1 MIQVYSPIN
10 HTRCAFKIT
19 NSAVWRAVQCSWS
32 SRWGALIQDSNYED
46 GAINPSDFLI
56 PLCGFFPLCDS
67 EWLIATSLNCSGE
80 AACLCVMLVLLLF
93 LSEGEWWACTC
104 LAYPQS
110 GCRDRQWCGA
120 AVPSQEIGLDQPWH
134 WGAVGR
140 DAAFVVGLLVLRE
153 PKVLLVFLGFF
164 YCVLLCFLWMLSFG
178 KQECSEKN
186 IWSCWVR
193 RKPYQQLIWMG
204 IAVVDGRSRLWYVM
218 SNSCLSSILLSECF
232 LTIFFS
238 MENLG
243 VVLSFLLVISQ
254 FS

>member
-10 HTRCAFKIT
+10 HTCHAFKIT
-19 NSAVWRAVQCSWS
+19 NPAVWRAVQCSWS
-32 SRWGALIQDSNYED
+32 SRWGALIQNSHYED
-46 GAINPSDFLI
+46 GAIDPSDFLI
-56 PLCGFFPLCDS
+56 PLCGFFSPL
-67 EWLIATSLNCSGE
+67 WLGVTHCNFPELLWE
-80 AACLCVMLVLLLF
+80 AACLSGMLVLLLF
-93 LSEGEWWACTC
+93 LSEGEWWASTC
-104 LAYPQS
+104 LASPEC
-110 GCRDRQWCGA
+110 GCRDKQWVGA
-120 AVPSQEIGLDQPWH
+120 AVSSQEIVLGQPWH

-140 DAAFVVGLLVLRE
+140 DAAVVVCLWVLRE
-153 PKVLLVFLGFF
+153 PKVSLVLF
-164 YCVLLCFLWMLSFG
+164 YCVLLCSLWTLSFG

-204 IAVVDGRSRLWYVM
+204 ITVVDGRSKLWYVM
-218 SNSCLSSILLSECF
+218 SNSCLSSIAFSECF
-232 LTIFFS
+232 LTLFL